1 MPGEGFIFVVLLIVD
16 IITHHLAQ
24 EGSSKKTNYLY
35 KICHKSTCA
44 KYFIA
49 AFSKIVNLIVI
60 DRNENHPVFGKHI
73 SCKYQLRIYHR
84 APIRMKTRIA
94 VVVLNEILILVLVKE
109 AGLLVIV
116 LLVHFKVVVIDE
128 VVLYGGSI

>member
-1 MPGEGFIFVVLLIVD
+1 
-16 IITHHLAQ
+16 
-24 EGSSKKTNYLY
+24 
-35 KICHKSTCA
+35 
-44 KYFIA
+44 
-49 AFSKIVNLIVI
+49 
-60 DRNENHPVFGKHI
+60 
-73 SCKYQLRIYHR
+73 
-84 APIRMKTRIA
+84 MKTRIA